1 MRTPYSI
8 RKWELFTL
16 IMVVAIYK
24 KNIIKKYSNVV
35 LKYQFHKSQRMSTG
49 CKQLFEANLIFIN
62 FKALRFLNNSRFRS
76 SHYCHVRHRTQLTKM
91 ASRKFIGNFVAIDA
105 IHQDRVRKEQLAQKN
120 WEKNHGYM
128 IEEIKKV
135 ITYQ

>member
-1 MRTPYSI
+1 
-8 RKWELFTL
+8 
-16 IMVVAIYK
+16 
-24 KNIIKKYSNVV
+24 
-35 LKYQFHKSQRMSTG
+35 
-49 CKQLFEANLIFIN
+49 
-62 FKALRFLNNSRFRS
+62 
-76 SHYCHVRHRTQLTKM
+76 M

-135 ITYQ
+135 ILLFSWVFAHQ

>member
-1 MRTPYSI
+1 
-8 RKWELFTL
+8 
-16 IMVVAIYK
+16 
-24 KNIIKKYSNVV
+24 
-35 LKYQFHKSQRMSTG
+35 
-49 CKQLFEANLIFIN
+49 
-62 FKALRFLNNSRFRS
+62 
-76 SHYCHVRHRTQLTKM
+76 M

-135 ITYQ
+135 ITYHLVHFLSQGLITPLVLTTNERISFPV